1 VRLDLPPDLEA
12 AMLEELRLL
21 FEAGDGNALIRAIR
35 FTFNQERP
43 APEWVAAAF
52 FRATN
57 RWYAMQ
63 VKSLDEALGVA
74 WPKGKSIAAAKK
86 RRALRFA
93 VYNEIRQTL
102 SMKPETTIDDELF
115 EEIGGR
121 LGIGKTLV
129 KNFYRSA
136 RDLVEQP
143 TIADVLLEPFAAP
156 KRPTRQRR
164 KK

>member
-1 VRLDLPPDLEA
+1 VRLDLPPELEA
-12 AMLEELRLL
+12 AMLEELRLR

-35 FTFNQERP
+35 LTFNQERP
-43 APEWVAAAF
+43 APEWVVAAF

-63 VKSLDEALGVA
+63 VKSLDEALGVG
-74 WPKGKSIAAAKK
+74 WQKGKNLSAAKK

-93 VYNEIRQTL
+93 VYNELRRTVHAN
-102 SMKPETTIDDELF
+102 PERPIDDELF
-115 EEIGGR
+115 EKIGGR

-129 KNFYRSA
+129 KDYYRSA
-136 RDLVEQP
+136 RDLIEQP
-143 TIADVLLEPFAAP
+143 TAADVLLEPFVVP
-156 KRPTRQRR
+156 KRPARQRR